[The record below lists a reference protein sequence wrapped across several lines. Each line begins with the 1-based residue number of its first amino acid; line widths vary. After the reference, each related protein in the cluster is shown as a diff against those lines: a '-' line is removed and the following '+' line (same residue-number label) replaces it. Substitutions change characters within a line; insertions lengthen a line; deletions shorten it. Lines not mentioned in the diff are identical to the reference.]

1 MRIGYPREKI
11 RDLFL
16 KARKKVVSIGIIA
29 FTLLLTLI
37 IHGIQT
43 RKIEALSV
51 KKGIEAKKNDALKE
65 IAQTEKRINLYKSLF
80 GNKDAASVMNAIS
93 NIARDSKVRVISLQ
107 PDKEI
112 NLPAYIK
119 YPFNLVIA
127 VNSFHDIGKFINHI
141 ENQPE
146 AYFVDAMSISTQEES
161 QGENKL
167 TVNVTLSIIAF
178 KG

>member
-1 MRIGYPREKI
+1 MKIGYTREKI
-11 RDLFL
+11 TDLFL
-16 KARKKVVSIGIIA
+16 KGRKNVFSIGIIV
-29 FTLLLTLI
+29 FTLILTLI

-51 KKGIEAKKNDALKE
+51 KKGMEAKKNDVLKE
-65 IAQTEKRINLYKSLF
+65 IAGSEKRINLYKNIFST
-80 GNKDAASVMNAIS
+80 KDAASVMNAIS
-93 NIARDSKVRVISLQ
+93 NIARDSKVRVISIQ
-107 PDKEI
+107 SDKEI
-112 NLPAYIK
+112 NLPSYIK
-119 YPFNLVIA
+119 YPFNLVIG
-127 VNSFHDIGKFINHI
+127 VNNFHDIGKFINNI

-146 AYFVDAMSISTQEES
+146 AYFVDAISIRTQEES